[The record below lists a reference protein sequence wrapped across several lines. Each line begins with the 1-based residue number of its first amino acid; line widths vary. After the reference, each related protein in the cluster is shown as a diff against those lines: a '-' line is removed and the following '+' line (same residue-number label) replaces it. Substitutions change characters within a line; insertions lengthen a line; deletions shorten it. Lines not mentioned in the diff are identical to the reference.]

1 MAQQHE
7 HATPP
12 QDPRAFWEAR
22 YGGDQVWSGKVN
34 AALAALA
41 EGLPPGRALDL
52 GCGEG
57 GDVIHL
63 AEVGWDATGV
73 DLAEAAVARA
83 RRAAQERGVAERTRF
98 VAADLSDTAS
108 GWGPPDDAAAP
119 GFDLVAASFLQSP
132 VALDR
137 ERILRHA
144 LTLLTPGGRLV
155 LVSHAAPPPWAPAE
169 FAARGHFPS
178 PTDELAMLGVPASG
192 DGTWDVEVAEERT
205 REVTGPDGQPGA
217 LEDAVVVVR
226 RR

>member
-108 GWGPPDDAAAP
+108 GWGLPDDAAAP

-144 LTLLTPGGRLV
+144 LTLLAPGGRLV
-155 LVSHAAPPPWAPAE
+155 LVSHAAPRRGRRRSSRRGDTSPPPRTSWPCSGCPRPAT
-169 FAARGHFPS
+169 GH
-178 PTDELAMLGVPASG
+178 
-192 DGTWDVEVAEERT
+192 GTWRSPRSA
-205 REVTGPDGQPGA
+205 P
-217 LEDAVVVVR
+217 VR
-226 RR
+226 